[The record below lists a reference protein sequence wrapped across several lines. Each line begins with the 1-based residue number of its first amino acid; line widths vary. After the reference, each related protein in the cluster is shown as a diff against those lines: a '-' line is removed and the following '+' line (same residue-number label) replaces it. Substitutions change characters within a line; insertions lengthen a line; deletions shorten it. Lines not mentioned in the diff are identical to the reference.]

1 MITDY
6 FKLSMKNIKKRK
18 LRSGLTMLGIIIA
31 IMTIFLL
38 ISLSLGL
45 EFVVKEQFR
54 MLGTDKFFIMSK
66 AQMGAPGTTQP
77 ASLTITDVNNIE
89 KVNGVKDVSYANMA
103 TAEIEYNKEKR
114 YAYAIGVPLD
124 KLTMLTESLSIK
136 IDEGRFPREGELGK
150 VVLGYQ
156 YKYSNFFLRE
166 VKTGDKITINGKEFK
181 VVGILTK
188 IGNPSDD
195 QSVYMSMVDFKD
207 LFNTKENVY
216 EIIVQT
222 QPGTNITQVADDVK
236 RKLMR
241 TRDVTEKTIDFMIMT
256 PEELLNSFQMI
267 LNIVTGFLLGIAAIS
282 LFVGAVGIANTMFTS
297 VLERTKEIG
306 IMKAVGAKNS
316 DVLKIFVI
324 EAGTLGMIG
333 GIIGTILGY
342 FAGRIIEVIANN
354 ALGTNLLK
362 IYSPWYLWVGC
373 IFFSFLIGAVSGFV
387 PSLKASKL
395 RAVDAL
401 RYE

>member
-54 MLGTDKFFIMSK
+54 MLGTDKFFILSK

-156 YKYSNFFLRE
+156 YKYSNFFSRE

-195 QSVYMSMVDFKD
+195 QSIYMNIVDFKD
-207 LFNTKENVY
+207 LFNTKEDVY

-222 QPGTNITQVADDVK
+222 QPGTNITQVANDVE

-282 LFVGAVGIANTMFTS
+282 LFVGAIGIANTMFTS
-297 VLERTKEIG
+297 VLERTREIG

-354 ALGTNLLK
+354 ALGTSLLK